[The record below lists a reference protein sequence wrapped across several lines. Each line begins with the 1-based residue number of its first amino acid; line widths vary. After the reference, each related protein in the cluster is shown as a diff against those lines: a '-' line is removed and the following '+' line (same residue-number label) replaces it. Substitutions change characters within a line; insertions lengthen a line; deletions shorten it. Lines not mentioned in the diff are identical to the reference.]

1 MQISARYQAVYELII
16 EIFAD
21 RQPADNILNA
31 YFRERRYIGSKDRRF
46 ISEEVWDIIR
56 HRRRLEFDAQSNN
69 VRKMLL
75 VRYKGENLAEIFAG
89 GQYGLAE
96 IMPDER
102 QWLNELEDDDRVY
115 PADVEAECPQPF
127 FDKINNFEL
136 IKSLNFPATADFRIN
151 AGSRETVIRKMR
163 DEGFEVE
170 AMPFSPIGIRAKSRI
185 NLNNCMAYL
194 DGLIEPQDEA
204 SQLAAILADVR
215 PEHKIVDYCCGA
227 GGKSLTM
234 AYLMHNQGT
243 IEAHDVDERRLEA
256 LAPRIKRLQAARI
269 RTVKTSDVG
278 SDYDRFVID
287 APCSGSGTW
296 RRSPDAK
303 FRLTEKRLDELVKIQ
318 AELLDMATEKVKHGG
333 RIVYIT
339 CSVFDDENHSQIE
352 NFRHRHSDFSPV
364 DLRSVWQEKIEAAFP
379 FATGEY
385 LQFNPL
391 TSGTDG
397 FFLAVLEKNK

>member
-1 MQISARYQAVYELII
+1 MQISAWYQAVYELII

-56 HRRRLEFDAQSNN
+56 HRRRLEFDAQSNDI
-69 VRKMLL
+69 RKMLL
-75 VRYKGENLAEIFAG
+75 VRYKDENLAEIFAG

-96 IMPDER
+96 ITSDER
-102 QWLNELEDDDRVY
+102 QWLNELENDDRVY
-115 PADVEAECPQPF
+115 PTDVEAECPQPF

-136 IKSLNFPATADFRIN
+136 VKSLNFPATADFRIN

-170 AMPFSPIGIRAKSRI
+170 ATPFSPIGIRAKSRI

-204 SQLAAILADVR
+204 SQLAAILADVH
-215 PEHKIVDYCCGA
+215 PEHKIMDYCCGA

-256 LAPRIKRLQAARI
+256 LTPRIKRLQASKI
-269 RTVKTSDVG
+269 ITVKTADVS

-303 FRLTEKRLDELVKIQ
+303 FRLTEKRLEELVKIQ
-318 AELLDMATEKVKHGG
+318 AELLDMAANKVKHGG

-339 CSVFDDENHSQIE
+339 CSVFDDENCNQIE
-352 NFRHRHSDFSPV
+352 NFCRRHSDFSPIG
-364 DLRSVWQEKIEAAFP
+364 LKKVWQEKTEAAFP
-379 FATGEY
+379 FASDKY
-385 LQFNPL
+385 LAFNPL
-391 TSGTDG
+391 ASGTDG

>member
-1 MQISARYQAVYELII
+1 MQTSARYRAVYELTE

-21 RQPADNILNA
+21 RRPADNIINA

-46 ISEEVWDIIR
+46 IAEEVWDIIR
-56 HRRRLEFDAQSNN
+56 HRRRLEFDAQSAD

-75 VRYKGENLAEIFAG
+75 IRYKNNNTDEIFAG
-89 GQYGLAE
+89 GQYGLAAINE
-96 IMPDER
+96 AER
-102 QWLNELEDDDRVY
+102 QWLLLSENDDRVY

-136 IKSLNFPATADFRIN
+136 VKSLNAPATADFRIN

-170 AMPFSPIGIRAKSRI
+170 AAPFSPIGIRAKSRI

-204 SQLAAILADVR
+204 SQLVSVLADVR
-215 PEHKIVDYCCGA
+215 PEHKIIDYCCGA

-234 AYLMHNQGT
+234 AYLMHNRGV
-243 IEAHDVDERRLEA
+243 IEAHDVDAKRLEA
-256 LAPRIKRLQAARI
+256 LEPRIKRLQAATV
-269 RTVKTSDVG
+269 RTVKTQDVG
-278 SDYDRFVID
+278 TEYDRFVID

-303 FRLTEKRLDELVKIQ
+303 FRLTESRLRELTEIQSGLLELASGRVKS
-318 AELLDMATEKVKHGG
+318 GG

-339 CSVFDDENHSQIE
+339 CSVFADENRCRIKD
-352 NFRHRHSDFSPV
+352 FLRKHSDFAPV
-364 DLRSVWQEKIEAAFP
+364 NLRELWQNKIEAAYP
-379 FATGEY
+379 FVSEEFAE
-385 LQFNPL
+385 FNPL
-391 TSGTDG
+391 TTGTDG
-397 FFLAVLEKNK
+397 FFLTVLEKK

>member
-1 MQISARYQAVYELII
+1 MQTSARYQAVFELIT

-31 YFRERRYIGSKDRRF
+31 YLRERRYIGSKDRRF

-56 HRRRLEFDAQSNN
+56 HRRRLEFEAQSTDI
-69 VRKMLL
+69 RKLFLM
-75 VRYKGENLAEIFAG
+75 RYKNQNMAEIFAG
-89 GQYGLAE
+89 GQYGLPE
-96 IMPDER
+96 ITDEEQHWLDMSENDER
-102 QWLNELEDDDRVY
+102 IY

-136 IKSLNFPATADFRIN
+136 VKSLNFPATADFRIN
-151 AGSRETVIRKMR
+151 AGSRETVIRKMQ

-170 AMPFSPIGIRAKSRI
+170 ATPFSPIGIRAKSRI

-215 PEHKIVDYCCGA
+215 PEHKIIDYCCGA

-234 AYLMHNQGT
+234 AYLMHNRGT
-243 IEAHDVDERRLEA
+243 IEAHDIDVRRLEA
-256 LAPRIKRLQAARI
+256 LAPRIKRLQAANI
-269 RTVKTSDVG
+269 RTVKTSDV
-278 SDYDRFVID
+278 SSEYDRFIID

-303 FRLTEKRLDELVKIQ
+303 FRLTETRLAELVKIQ
-318 AELLDMATEKVKHGG
+318 SELLDMAAARVKAGG

-339 CSVFDDENHSQIE
+339 CSVFADENSSQIKA
-352 NFRHRHSDFSPV
+352 FFQRHSNFSPV
-364 DLRSVWQEKIEAAFP
+364 DLRSVWQEKTEAAFP
-379 FATGEY
+379 FPTGEY
-385 LQFNPL
+385 LEFSPL
-391 TSGTDG
+391 VSGTDG
-397 FFLAVLEKNK
+397 FFIAVLKKEK